1 MTASSLVIT
10 AKDADGR
17 WQLAGRPLRCDTAEV
32 ALSAENMAAHGLGVD
47 NLMRLR
53 RHDRAAP
60 GWAVIGRLLRPLDTV
75 TATLDSPPT
84 THRRRAMDDA
94 VAVVLLRPPLEPK
107 LPSGVRQHLKPM
119 GMVTSSTTA
128 GGRLGTAG

>member
-60 GWAVIGRLLRPLDTV
+60 GWAVIGRLLRPQDTV

-84 THRRRAMDDA
+84 THRAARWTT
-94 VAVVLLRPPLEPK
+94 
-107 LPSGVRQHLKPM
+107 PSPWCCYDHLWNP
-119 GMVTSSTTA
+119 SSQVGSDNT
-128 GGRLGTAG
+128 